1 MLSLLDSPL
10 FAIEKAILAYVFP
23 PPAAGFAPFVLNCTR
38 ISTEDLCGHVCQNLT
53 ATNQTNNTE
62 GAPSFFRLSG
72 IVTKL
77 ETYLVVFLSAVFHI
91 LPPVARLLYF
101 VLEHWQF
108 LCILVLSHYISW
120 YLRRSNN
127 FFCPQDNI
135 CSSCRA
141 VQSYT
146 YPADQQCTVVVSSD
160 TCSTKS

>member
-38 ISTEDLCGHVCQNLT
+38 LSTEDLCANVCQNFT

-77 ETYLVVFLSAVFHI
+77 ETYLIVFFSVALHI
-91 LPPVARLLYF
+91 LRPLVARLL
-101 VLEHWQF
+101 
-108 LCILVLSHYISW
+108 
-120 YLRRSNN
+120 
-127 FFCPQDNI
+127 
-135 CSSCRA
+135 
-141 VQSYT
+141 
-146 YPADQQCTVVVSSD
+146 
-160 TCSTKS
+160 